1 MSGPTTMPAT
11 IETIAPAEGNAERR
25 GVALLAAAI
34 LVLWVAGLTARR
46 GAAEAPALASHQ
58 RSAFAT
64 LDATAQGLFGDL
76 RAAADEI
83 RARHREAGAWPE
95 PAALAADAVAPFAAD
110 AAWVRRGRHA
120 WQRLD
125 AHGPTHAV
133 YWGRAAADEWA
144 LVLSGDA
151 TAVWRRAPKPG
162 GAIPQAIPE
171 MLALDGWLE
180 LVPRK
185 AGP

>member
-1 MSGPTTMPAT
+1 MTAHIQTQ
-11 IETIAPAEGNAERR
+11 EIAPAHGRRELR
-25 GVALLAAAI
+25 GVVSVAVVILLA
-34 LVLWVAGLTARR
+34 WAGGIAVRQLKP
-46 GAAEAPALASHQ
+46 GSPPLASHQ
-58 RSAFAT
+58 QSAFAGLSA
-64 LDATAQGLFGDL
+64 LDQGLFSDL
-76 RAAADEI
+76 RSAAAEI
-83 RARHREAGAWPE
+83 RALQTLHQAWPE
-95 PAALAADAVAPFAAD
+95 PAALAADAIPPFVAD
-110 AAWVRRGRHA
+110 AVWAQRGRLG
-120 WQRLD
+120 WRRMD
-125 AHGPTHAV
+125 AHAPTHAV